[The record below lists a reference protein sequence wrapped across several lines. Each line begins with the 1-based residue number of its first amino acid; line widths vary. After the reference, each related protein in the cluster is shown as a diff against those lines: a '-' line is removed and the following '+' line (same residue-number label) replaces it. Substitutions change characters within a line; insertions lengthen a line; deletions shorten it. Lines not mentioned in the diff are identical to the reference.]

1 MTNTVLSDV
10 VIVNQK
16 KKWGQLAL
24 GLLCMISISSP
35 QYVWALFT
43 HPLMDKLHAPLA
55 EIQITF
61 SILIILQT
69 FFSPV
74 QGKLIDRFGPRKL
87 IATGTLLTGGSWML
101 AARMDSLM
109 ELYLYY
115 GVLGGLGTGI
125 VYIGVVGL
133 MVRWFPEKRGFATGM
148 VAAGYGMGAILT
160 TFPITSYLATQGLEN
175 TLWQFGL
182 VMAVIGFIASQGLR
196 TPVGSVTEAM
206 PSQPGVSGR
215 DFTSR
220 EMLRQPLFWLMF
232 IMMTMMSTSGLMV
245 TSQMAIFAG
254 DFGITSVTVL
264 GMAALPLAMTI
275 DRFMNGLTRPV
286 CGYISDRIGREN
298 MMFVAFGLEGC
309 AMTLWLLCK
318 DDPLLFVLLSGVVFF
333 GWGEIFSL
341 FPATLTDTFGARFAT
356 ANYGW
361 LYISQGIGSVLGGPL
376 AALLYQHTH
385 SWSLV
390 FGCAI
395 TLDIVCALLALMIL
409 KPWRHRFL
417 RQTQS

>member
-1 MTNTVLSDV
+1 MTSSVLAASV
-10 VIVNQK
+10 VSQHK
-16 KKWGQLAL
+16 KKWMQLLL
-24 GLLCMISISSP
+24 GLVCMISISSP

-43 HPLMDKLHAPLA
+43 RPLMEKLHVPLA

-69 FFSPV
+69 FFSPL
-74 QGKLIDRFGPRKL
+74 QGKLIDRFGPRVL
-87 IATGTLLTGGSWML
+87 ITVGTLMTGVSWIL
-101 AARMDSLM
+101 LSGLNSLF
-109 ELYLYY
+109 ELYFYY
-115 GVLGGLGTGI
+115 GVVGGLGTGI

-160 TFPITSYLATQGLEN
+160 TFPITASLATAGLEK
-175 TLWQFGL
+175 TFWQFGL
-182 VMAVIGFIASQGLR
+182 MMAVVGFIASQGLKIPKGDDAENR
-196 TPVGSVTEAM
+196 ATQTINNIRS
-206 PSQPGVSGR
+206 
-215 DFTSR
+215 FTSK

-232 IMMTMMSTSGLMV
+232 FMMTMMSTSGLMV
-245 TSQMAIFAG
+245 TSQMAIFAE
-254 DFGITSVTVL
+254 DFGITSVTIL

-298 MMFVAFGLEGC
+298 MMFLAFGLEGI
-309 AMTLWLLCK
+309 AMTFWLLCK
-318 DDPLLFVLLSGVVFF
+318 NDPVLFVLLSGVVFF

-341 FPATLTDTFGARFAT
+341 FPATLTDTFGTRFAT

-376 AALLYQHTH
+376 AALLYQHTQ
-385 SWSLV
+385 SWNLV

-395 TLDIVCALLALMIL
+395 SLDIICALLAIIML
-409 KPWRHRFL
+409 KPWRKRFL
-417 RQTQS
+417 AQA